1 MRPPFKECK
10 LLLLHITGR
19 GAYALRSVPLKK
31 GRVGVRRTVILLAS
45 LALAVLLLS
54 GASGSVPPTAA
65 QANPAKPNFVFIL
78 ADDMRKDDLEY
89 MPKTRSLLGKQGMS
103 FENAYVS
110 DPLCCPSRATILRG
124 QYAHNHGVWSNKNG
138 PNGAWEG
145 YENHGNEQDNLATR
159 LDAAGYRTGLF
170 GKYFNG
176 YESTTVPPGWDRWFA
191 KLHPT
196 LFDYYN
202 YDVNDDGQIK
212 HFGKREGD
220 YETDVLGQ
228 RTQQF
233 IGSSVNQGE
242 PFFVYVAPIAP
253 HSPASPAARDRH
265 AFDGERAPR
274 LPSFDERDV
283 SDEPPWIGKLSRL
296 GSDEKAEI
304 DARHEA
310 RVETLQALDDL
321 VEGVVEKL
329 RSARALDDTYVVFT
343 SDNGYQHG
351 EHRIPH
357 GKGRP
362 YEESIRVPLLVR
374 GPGVQA
380 DSTTHKLAL
389 NTDFFPTFM
398 DLAGR
403 RTPEYVDGR
412 SLGPVLEGSVT
423 IWRTAILLENDHQK
437 EYAFNGPDTWFY
449 GIRTKSGKKYIEYE
463 SGFRGLYSAGST
475 YELTNSYDPTA
486 RPAGLRARLQAL
498 KTCAGATCREAEDG
512 R

>member
-10 LLLLHITGR
+10 LLLLHIMGR
-19 GAYALRSVPLKK
+19 GAYALRSVPLKQ
-31 GRVGVRRTVILLAS
+31 GGVGMRRTVLLLAS

-54 GASGSVPPTAA
+54 GASGSAPPTAA

-78 ADDMRKDDLEY
+78 ADDMRADDLNY
-89 MPKTRSLLGKQGMS
+89 MPKTRSLLAKQGMS
-103 FENAYVS
+103 FEDAYVS
-110 DPLCCPSRATILRG
+110 DPLCCPSRATIMRG

-159 LDAAGYRTGLF
+159 LDDAGYRTGLF

-196 LFDYYN
+196 LFDYYD
-202 YDVNDDGQIK
+202 YDVNDNGQIR
-212 HFGKREGD
+212 HFGKRDAD
-220 YETDVLGQ
+220 YETDVLHR

-242 PFFVYVAPIAP
+242 PFFAYVAPIAP
-253 HSPASPAARDRH
+253 HSPAIPAARDRH
-265 AFDGERAPR
+265 VFDGERAPR

-296 GSDEKAEI
+296 DGAERANI
-304 DARHEA
+304 DARHEQ

-321 VEGVVEKL
+321 VEGVVNKL